1 MRNILLGLVLLLSN
15 IFALGAV
22 EQQKK
27 RPFVEKEE
35 AFNGSGNKIDE
46 EYESS
51 SKTKASLKILSKSCH
66 NPQWKTPGLIT
77 ASLID
82 FDNGKLFEE
91 CLRFFIN
98 LDDTK
103 AYDYKSSYLLPP
115 EFYKIRLIAK
125 SFYSI
130 SEGVVSRYLLL
141 PNEDVSFS
149 VDFSSESQNASK
161 LKKFKLRPDRRV
173 RSFTPQDFLG
183 RKLLAKKYG
192 TGSSITFSVEFQG
205 FFRRGDS
212 FSPDTLTDSKKTA
225 WPVQHVTFF
234 SARIYDPL
242 IIFVGYFLKHINMLG
257 VFQSTLD
264 KEKTLYDQIKNDMTT
279 LIENATRLESYMD
292 FVLTSEF
299 ENKLGNVISG
309 QKILKN
315 EKFLSSF
322 WTLGLNE
329 IEEEESPWINASL
342 GCEKDEIFIV
352 VQDHRKETKHP
363 YPENTYCSF
372 LMGYYTGENARGLPS
387 PEEYLMI
394 GKPLKPRWLFKVKIA
409 SSMDSIREYLTEL
422 TKDEHCDKKIILN
435 EMESGSWGEYS
446 KIDSKKKDL

>member
-130 SEGVVSRYLLL
+130 SEGVVVKLSWLA
-141 PNEDVSFS
+141 EASSSGVASSVVSNP
-149 VDFSSESQNASK
+149 E
-161 LKKFKLRPDRRV
+161 
-173 RSFTPQDFLG
+173 
-183 RKLLAKKYG
+183 
-192 TGSSITFSVEFQG
+192 
-205 FFRRGDS
+205 
-212 FSPDTLTDSKKTA
+212 
-225 WPVQHVTFF
+225 
-234 SARIYDPL
+234 
-242 IIFVGYFLKHINMLG
+242 
-257 VFQSTLD
+257 
-264 KEKTLYDQIKNDMTT
+264 
-279 LIENATRLESYMD
+279 
-292 FVLTSEF
+292 
-299 ENKLGNVISG
+299 
-309 QKILKN
+309 
-315 EKFLSSF
+315 LSS
-322 WTLGLNE
+322 TTRD
-329 IEEEESPWINASL
+329 SL
-342 GCEKDEIFIV
+342 I
-352 VQDHRKETKHP
+352 
-363 YPENTYCSF
+363 S
-372 LMGYYTGENARGLPS
+372 
-387 PEEYLMI
+387 
-394 GKPLKPRWLFKVKIA
+394 
-409 SSMDSIREYLTEL
+409 
-422 TKDEHCDKKIILN
+422 
-435 EMESGSWGEYS
+435 
-446 KIDSKKKDL
+446 